1 MSISGALSNALS
13 GLTAS
18 SRAAEMVS
26 NNVANAL
33 TEGYARREIVLG
45 ARSLGGTG
53 QGVAVR
59 GVQRQVDLVLLSD
72 RRVAQAS
79 TGDRQTRA
87 QFFGRLEAAIGV
99 PGAEGSLT
107 ARIAALETTL
117 IEAASRP
124 QSEGRLSNVA
134 GAARALA
141 NQIGDAGTAV
151 QAARADADHT
161 IGAQVAQLNA
171 AMARVAEMNV
181 GIREHLS
188 SGRDPSAM
196 MDERQQLIDQID
208 AILPLRE
215 VQRDH
220 GQIALFTTGGA
231 VLVDGRAAQFGFTT
245 AGVVEADMTVA
256 SVGLSGGLSGLT
268 LNGLPIATD
277 GPYSTISGGS
287 LAAHFAVRDDLA
299 PAAQAKLDA
308 IARDLVERFG
318 ALDPT
323 LAPGAPGLF
332 TDAGGAFLP
341 ANEVGLAQRLSLNP
355 AADPLQGGALWRL
368 RDGLGATSPGPTGNS
383 ALLGALQTALTALRQ
398 PVSGDF
404 LPGSRSFASLTAD
417 MLSIAGTARLSAE
430 TEASFSA
437 ARSEGLRVQ
446 ELQGGVDTDREM
458 QDLLQIEKAF
468 AANAKVIQT
477 VDEMLDLL
485 LGM

>member
-13 GLTAS
+13 GLTVS
-18 SRAAEMVS
+18 SRSAEMVS
-26 NNVANAL
+26 NNIANAL
-33 TEGYARREIVLG
+33 NENYARREVVLG

-53 QGVAVR
+53 QGVSVT
-59 GVQRQVDLVLLSD
+59 GVQRTVDLVLMSD
-72 RRVAQAS
+72 RRVAQAG

-87 QFFGRLEAAIGV
+87 QFFAKLEIAIGV
-99 PGAEGSLT
+99 PGTEGSLT
-107 ARIAALETTL
+107 ARVAAFETAL

-124 QSEGRLSNVA
+124 ESEGRLSKVA
-134 GAARALA
+134 DTARALA
-141 NQIGDAGTAV
+141 KQIGEAATSV
-151 QAARADADHT
+151 QTARANADHK
-161 IGAQVAQLNA
+161 IGSEVDQVNA

-181 GIREHLS
+181 EIRGHLS
-188 SGRDPSAM
+188 AGRDPSAL
-196 MDERQQLIDQID
+196 MDQRQQLVDQI
-208 AILPLRE
+208 AAVVPLRE
-215 VQRDH
+215 VQRDN

-231 VLVDGRAAQFGFTT
+231 VLVDGRASVLGFTSV
-245 AGVVEADMTVA
+245 GVVEPEMTV
-256 SVGLSGGLSGLT
+256 GSGGLSGLM
-268 LNGLPIATD
+268 LNGLPIATS
-277 GPYSTISGGS
+277 GPYSTIAGGT
-287 LAAHFAVRDDLA
+287 LAAHFAVRDELA

-308 IARDLVERFG
+308 VARDLVDRFG

-323 LAPGAPGLF
+323 LAPGTPGLF
-332 TDAGGAFLP
+332 TDAGAVFLP
-341 ANEVGLAQRLSLNP
+341 ADETGLAQRLSMNA
-355 AADPLQGGALWRL
+355 AADLRQGGALWRL
-368 RDGLGATSPGPTGNS
+368 RDGLGAVVPGPTGNS
-383 ALLGALQTALTALRQ
+383 SLLTALQTALSAARQ

-404 LPGSRSFASLTAD
+404 MPGLRSFVGLNAD
-417 MLSIAGTARLSAE
+417 MLSAVSTARLTAE

>member
-13 GLTAS
+13 GLTVS
-18 SRAAEMVS
+18 SRSAEMVS
-26 NNVANAL
+26 NNIANAL
-33 TEGYARREIVLG
+33 NENYARREVVLG

-53 QGVAVR
+53 QGVSVT
-59 GVQRQVDLVLLSD
+59 GVQRTVDLVLMSD
-72 RRVAQAS
+72 RRVAQAG

-87 QFFGRLEAAIGV
+87 QFFAKLEIAIGV
-99 PGAEGSLT
+99 PGTEGSLT
-107 ARIAALETTL
+107 ARVAAFETAL

-124 QSEGRLSNVA
+124 ESEGRLSKVA
-134 GAARALA
+134 DTARALA
-141 NQIGDAGTAV
+141 KQIGEAATSV
-151 QAARADADHT
+151 QTARANADHK
-161 IGAQVAQLNA
+161 IGSEVDQVNA

-181 GIREHLS
+181 EIRGHLS
-188 SGRDPSAM
+188 AGRDPSAL
-196 MDERQQLIDQID
+196 MDQRQQLVDQI
-208 AILPLRE
+208 AAVVPLRE
-215 VQRDH
+215 VQRDN

-231 VLVDGRAAQFGFTT
+231 VLVDGTI
-245 AGVVEADMTVA
+245 AGGT
-256 SVGLSGGLSGLT
+256 
-268 LNGLPIATD
+268 
-277 GPYSTISGGS
+277 
-287 LAAHFAVRDDLA
+287 LAAHFAVRDELA

-308 IARDLVERFG
+308 VARDLVDRFG

-323 LAPGAPGLF
+323 LAPGTPGLF
-332 TDAGGAFLP
+332 TDAGAVFLP
-341 ANEVGLAQRLSLNP
+341 ADETGLAQRLSMNA
-355 AADPLQGGALWRL
+355 AADLRQGGALWRL
-368 RDGLGATSPGPTGNS
+368 RDGLGAVVPGPTGNS
-383 ALLGALQTALTALRQ
+383 SLLTALQTALSAARQ

-404 LPGSRSFASLTAD
+404 MPGLRSFVGLNAD
-417 MLSIAGTARLSAE
+417 MLSAVSTARLTAE

>member
-13 GLTAS
+13 GLTVS
-18 SRAAEMVS
+18 SRSAEMVS
-26 NNVANAL
+26 NNIANAL
-33 TEGYARREIVLG
+33 NENYARREVVMG

-53 QGVAVR
+53 QGVSVT
-59 GVQRQVDLVLLSD
+59 GVQRTVDLVLMSD

-87 QFFGRLEAAIGV
+87 QFFAKLEMAIGV
-99 PGAEGSLT
+99 PGTEGSLT
-107 ARIAALETTL
+107 ARVAAFETAL

-124 QSEGRLSNVA
+124 ESEGRLSKVA
-134 GAARALA
+134 DTARALA
-141 NQIGDAGTAV
+141 KQIGDAATSV
-151 QAARADADHT
+151 QTARANADHK
-161 IGAQVAQLNA
+161 IGSEVDQVNA

-181 GIREHLS
+181 EIRGHLS
-188 SGRDPSAM
+188 SGRDPSAL
-196 MDERQQLIDQID
+196 MDQRQQLVDQI
-208 AILPLRE
+208 AAVVPLRE
-215 VQRDH
+215 VQRDN

-231 VLVDGRAAQFGFTT
+231 VLVDGRASVLGFTSV
-245 AGVVEADMTVA
+245 GVVEPEMTV
-256 SVGLSGGLSGLT
+256 GSGGLSGLT
-268 LNGLPIATD
+268 LNGLPIATS
-277 GPYSTISGGS
+277 GPYSTISGGT
-287 LAAHFAVRDDLA
+287 LAAHFAVRDELA

-308 IARDLVERFG
+308 VARDLVDRFA

-332 TDAGGAFLP
+332 TDAGAAFLP
-341 ANEVGLAQRLSLNP
+341 AGETGLAQRLSMNA
-355 AADPLQGGALWRL
+355 AADPRQGGAVWRL
-368 RDGLGATSPGPTGNS
+368 RDGLGATGPGPMGNS
-383 ALLGALQTALTALRQ
+383 SLLTALQTALTATRQ

-404 LPGSRSFASLTAD
+404 MPGLRSFAGLNAD
-417 MLSIAGTARLSAE
+417 LLSAVGTARLSAE

-458 QDLLQIEKAF
+458 QDLLQIEKAY

>member
-18 SRAAEMVS
+18 SRSVEMVS
-26 NNVANAL
+26 NNIANAL
-33 TEGYARREIVLG
+33 TEGYARREVVLG
-45 ARSLGGTG
+45 SRSLGGTG
-53 QGVAVR
+53 QGVSVR
-59 GVQRQVDLVLLSD
+59 GVQRTVDLVLMTD

-87 QFFGRLEAAIGV
+87 QFYASLEAAIGV
-99 PGAEGSLT
+99 PGAPGALT
-107 ARIAALETTL
+107 TRIATFETAL

-124 QSEGRLSNVA
+124 ESEARLSNVA

-141 NQIGDAGTAV
+141 AQIGDAGVVV
-151 QAARADADHT
+151 QAARTDADHK
-161 IGAQVAQLNA
+161 IGAQVAQVNS
-171 AMARVAEMNV
+171 AMARVAEMNAE
-181 GIREHLS
+181 IRKHLA

-196 MDERQQLIDQID
+196 MDQRQQLVDQIA
-208 AILPLRE
+208 AIVPLRE

-231 VLVDGRAAQFGFTT
+231 VLVDGRAAEFGFTT
-245 AGVVEADMTVA
+245 AGIVEPDMTTA
-256 SVGLSGGLSGLT
+256 SGGLSGLT
-268 LNGLPIATD
+268 LNGLPIATS
-277 GPYSTISGGS
+277 GPYSTITGGS
-287 LAAHFAVRDDLA
+287 LAAHFAVRDALA

-308 IARDLVERFG
+308 VARDLVERL
-318 ALDPT
+318 ASLDPT

-332 TDAGGAFLP
+332 TDAGAAFLP
-341 ANEVGLAQRLSLNP
+341 ANEVGLAQRLKLNS
-355 AADPLQGGALWRL
+355 AADPQQGGALWRL
-368 RDGLGATSPGPTGNS
+368 RDGLGATSPGPMGNS
-383 ALLGALQTALTALRQ
+383 ALLSALHGALTLHRQ

-404 LPGSRSFASLTAD
+404 LPGLRSFAALTAD
-417 MLSIAGTARLSAE
+417 MLSIAGTARLSAD

-458 QDLLQIEKAF
+458 QDLLQIEKAY

-485 LGM
+485 LGI